1 MLVPIN
7 KIVEREI
14 KRDVLQGTCQQVMT
28 VQRSS
33 VLRVKARGSWQ
44 GMIVVS
50 SPPTEALNASFQ
62 PHQER
67 TLNNKLF
74 LLLLLLLYRHL
85 SPSTTLPAYR
95 KVCIATF
102 SQFLADSISI
112 SLAIAETG
120 LDVVIIKAFHVHFQG
135 RAGRND
141 AKRIVPNRNNIDW
154 PF

>member
-1 MLVPIN
+1 
-7 KIVEREI
+7 
-14 KRDVLQGTCQQVMT
+14 MT

-50 SPPTEALNASFQ
+50 SLQKLSTLLFNLTRS
-62 PHQER
+62 

-74 LLLLLLLYRHL
+74 LLLLLLLYRHPL
-85 SPSTTLPAYR
+85 PSTTLPAYR

-102 SQFLADSISI
+102 FQFLADSISI

>member
-1 MLVPIN
+1 
-7 KIVEREI
+7 
-14 KRDVLQGTCQQVMT
+14 MT

-50 SPPTEALNASFQ
+50 SLQKLSTLLFNLTRS
-62 PHQER
+62 

-74 LLLLLLLYRHL
+74 LFLLLLLYRHL
-85 SPSTTLPAYR
+85 SPSTNLPAYR
-95 KVCIATF
+95 KVCIAAF

>member
-1 MLVPIN
+1 
-7 KIVEREI
+7 
-14 KRDVLQGTCQQVMT
+14 MT

-44 GMIVVS
+44 GMIAVS
-50 SPPTEALNASFQ
+50 SPTEALNASFQ

-67 TLNNKLF
+67 TLNNRLF
-74 LLLLLLLYRHL
+74 LLLLLLLYRHPL
-85 SPSTTLPAYR
+85 PSTTLPAYR

-102 SQFLADSISI
+102 FQFLADSISI

-120 LDVVIIKAFHVHFQG
+120 LDVVTIKAFHVHFQG